1 MGALD
6 SLRRCGDKLRI
17 PCGRNGIR
25 IARLAGAT
33 PTVHG
38 GERMAANK
46 TLACGEET
54 HPTTAGGCEEDL
66 FTAAPVDNPFG
77 SF

>member
-1 MGALD
+1 M
-6 SLRRCGDKLRI
+6 
-17 PCGRNGIR
+17 
-25 IARLAGAT
+25 ARVTGVT
-33 PTVHG
+33 PPMHEG
-38 GERMAANK
+38 GRMAANK

-54 HPTTAGGCEEDL
+54 NPTTSGGCEEDY

>member
-1 MGALD
+1 
-6 SLRRCGDKLRI
+6 
-17 PCGRNGIR
+17 
-25 IARLAGAT
+25 
-33 PTVHG
+33 
-38 GERMAANK
+38 MAANK

-54 HPTTAGGCEEDL
+54 HPTTSSGCEEDL

>member
-1 MGALD
+1 MPLTA
-6 SLRRCGDKLRI
+6 SRTVEISCGYRVAETGTRI
-17 PCGRNGIR
+17 VR
-25 IARLAGAT
+25 AAGAT

-38 GERMAANK
+38 GARMAANK

-54 HPTTAGGCEEDL
+54 HPTTSSGCEEDL